1 MRVLLVSGGSGAR
14 GGGEIF
20 LEYLA
25 KELTGRGHEVTVWI
39 PIAARMDELAEK
51 CSRHAKIVRSNYR
64 NTYDYSTRSLATCF
78 NWSVSRRI
86 AEEWRAIAPDVIH
99 INKQNL
105 EDGLDLLRAARLCTL
120 PSICTIHITQTASYL
135 RARLAWLR
143 DLIARRQLREYRGIL
158 VSVQAVRE
166 KALRDFIGDGART
179 ATVLN
184 GVPWVDRAAMHSERQ
199 RKRAELGVSDG
210 ELVVLGVG
218 RLVAQKRPI
227 RFLSIAKRLHEQ
239 VPQTRFV
246 WVGDGSLAAQWRE
259 AIARDQMGD
268 FVSCAGWQSDVL
280 PFLLAGDVLLHVAE
294 FEALPFVLI
303 EAMAARLACAV
314 TRNLA
319 SELSFLDEK
328 NVLFVDDLPELA
340 RKLADQET
348 VASVARAGWELVKD
362 RLSAAR
368 MAESYEQLYRK
379 VIETAAVDMGRHPPA
394 THASSLRESEA
405 IPGLARRRK

>member
-1 MRVLLVSGGSGAR
+1 
-14 GGGEIF
+14 
-20 LEYLA
+20 
-25 KELTGRGHEVTVWI
+25 
-39 PIAARMDELAEK
+39 MDELAEK
-51 CSRHAKIVRSNYR
+51 CSRHAKVVRSSYR
-64 NTYDYSTRSLATCF
+64 NTYEYATRSLATCV
-78 NWSVSRRI
+78 NWGVSRQA
-86 AEEWRAIAPDVIH
+86 AEEWIALQPDVIH

-105 EDGLDLLRAARLCTL
+105 EDGLDLLRAARLCAL
-120 PSICTIHITQTASYL
+120 PSICTIHLTQTAAYL

-166 KALRDFIGDGART
+166 RALRDFIGDGART

-210 ELVVLGVG
+210 ELLVLGVG
-218 RLVAQKRPI
+218 RLVAQKRPL
-227 RFLSIAKRLHEQ
+227 RFLKIAKQLHEQ
-239 VPQTRFV
+239 VPQTRFL
-246 WVGDGSLAAQWRE
+246 WVGDGNLASQWRE

-280 PFLLAGDVLLHVAE
+280 PFFLAGDVLLHVAE

-303 EAMAARLACAV
+303 EAMAARLACVV
-314 TRNLA
+314 TSDLA
-319 SELSFLDEK
+319 SELSFLDEE
-328 NVLFVDDLPELA
+328 NVLYIDDLPGLA

-348 VASVARAGWELVKD
+348 VASVATAGWELVKD
-362 RLSAAR
+362 RLSVGR

-379 VIETAAVDMGRHPPA
+379 VIENAALDKRRHVRA
-394 THASSLRESEA
+394 THASSSRA
-405 IPGLARRRK
+405 K

>member
-1 MRVLLVSGGSGAR
+1 MLELKSGSASSTRYLRTRPEDRAMRALLVSSGSGSR

-25 KELTGRGHEVTVWI
+25 KALTDRGHEVTVWI
-39 PIAARMDELAEK
+39 PDSARMDELAEK
-51 CSRHAKIVRSNYR
+51 CSRDAKVVRSDYR
-64 NTYDYSTRSLATCF
+64 NTYDYPTRSLATCF

-86 AEEWRAIAPDVIH
+86 AKEWRAIAPDVIH

-105 EDGLDLLRAARLCTL
+105 EDGLDLLRAARLCSL
-120 PSICTIHITQTASYL
+120 PSICTIHLTQTASYL

-143 DLIARRQLREYRGIL
+143 DFIARRQLEKYEGLL
-158 VSVQAVRE
+158 VSVQATRE
-166 KALRDFIGDGART
+166 QALRDFIGDRART

-210 ELVVLGVG
+210 ELLVLGVG
-218 RLVAQKRPI
+218 RLVAQKRPL
-227 RFLSIAKRLHEQ
+227 RFLKIAKQLHEL
-239 VPQTRFV
+239 VPQTRFL
-246 WVGDGSLAAQWRE
+246 WVGDGNLAAQWRE

-268 FVSCAGWQSDVL
+268 CVSCAGWQSDVL

-294 FEALPFVLI
+294 FEALPFVLV

-314 TRNLA
+314 TRELA

-328 NVLFVDDLPELA
+328 NVLYVDDLPELA
-340 RKLADQET
+340 RKLADQEIS
-348 VASVARAGWELVKD
+348 ASVATAGWELVKD
-362 RLSAAR
+362 RLSVGCMAA
-368 MAESYEQLYRK
+368 SYEELYR
-379 VIETAAVDMGRHPPA
+379 VAIET
-394 THASSLRESEA
+394 
-405 IPGLARRRK
+405 RRRRSL

>member
-1 MRVLLVSGGSGAR
+1 MRVLLVSSGSGSR

-25 KELTGRGHEVTVWI
+25 KELIGREHEVMVWI
-39 PIAARMDELAEK
+39 PDAARMDELAAN
-51 CSRHAKIVRSNYR
+51 CARNAQVIRSEYR
-64 NTYDYSTRSLATCF
+64 NTYDYSMRSLATCF

-105 EDGLDLLRAARLCTL
+105 EDGLDLLRAVRLCAL
-120 PSICTIHITQTASYL
+120 PSICTIHLTQTASYL

-143 DLIARRQLREYRGIL
+143 DFIARRQLKKYEGIF
-158 VSVQAVRE
+158 VSVQATRE
-166 KALRDFIGDGART
+166 RALQDFIGDRART
-179 ATVLN
+179 STVLN

-199 RKRAELGVSDG
+199 HKRAELGVSDG
-210 ELVVLGVG
+210 ELLVLGVG
-218 RLVAQKRPI
+218 RLVAQKGPM
-227 RFLSIAKRLHEQ
+227 RFLRIAKQLHAR
-239 VPQTRFV
+239 VPQTRFL

-259 AIARDQMGD
+259 AIAHDQMGD

-280 PFLLAGDVLLHVAE
+280 PFFLAGDVLLHVAE

-303 EAMAARLACAV
+303 EAMAARLACVV
-314 TRNLA
+314 TRELA
-319 SELSFLDEK
+319 SELSFLDEE
-328 NVLFVDDLPELA
+328 NVMYVDDLPELA

-348 VASVARAGWELVKD
+348 VASVARAGSELVKD
-362 RLSAAR
+362 RLSVGR

-379 VIETAAVDMGRHPPA
+379 VIDNAALDKRRQT
-394 THASSLRESEA
+394 THASSLRA
-405 IPGLARRRK
+405 K